1 MKSLCILGAGI
12 LTMQD
17 YSGVVNGVHLNSFET
32 QVIHL
37 DENVDEDDSHALEGT
52 DVKVKN
58 LYGIPDEDEKK

>member
-1 MKSLCILGAGI
+1 
-12 LTMQD
+12 MQD